1 MSEIDN
7 LERTSNGIGLITT
20 LDITTALIH
29 QKQFVTIDEIVNE
42 TFNQYPIDA
51 PNALVNLKQRIRK
64 DLKKLVRI
72 GKIEQQS
79 VWADERKISIQYC
92 YTIKQNK
99 KTNELKPIER
109 HDAHIKTINSTAVNE
124 DRTADK
130 TSTFF

>member
-20 LDITTALIH
+20 LDITTALIQ

-109 HDAHIKTINSTAVNE
+109 NDADTQTINSTAVNE